1 MQFFLSLI
9 GFLFLLFTAGMF
21 YVVWKVRKRMKEFR
35 DAMQDNMNDEA
46 FQRMADKNYYR
57 KKRNKV
63 EFDEDYFKGNPNGSE
78 GSQKKK
84 QSRHS
89 RRTYT
94 ASGVTIIDDR
104 GPEADQKIFAQDEGE
119 YVDFKEE

>member
-9 GFLFLLFTAGMF
+9 GFFFLLFTIGMF
-21 YVVWKVRKRMKEFR
+21 YIVWKVRKRMKDIR
-35 DAMQDNMNDEA
+35 DAMQDTMNDEA

-57 KKRNKV
+57 KKRDNV
-63 EFDEDYFKGNPNGSE
+63 EFDEDYFKGNPGNYG
-78 GSQKKK
+78 GQRKK
-84 QSRHS
+84 QSKHT

-104 GPEADQKIFAQDEGE
+104 GPQAEQKIFAKDEGE

>member
-9 GFLFLLFTAGMF
+9 GFFFLLFTAGMF
-21 YVVWKVRKRMKEFR
+21 YVVWKVRKRMKDIR

-57 KKRNKV
+57 KKRENI
-63 EFDEDYFKGNPNGSE
+63 EFDEDYFKGNPDGST
-78 GSQKKK
+78 SKQQKK
-84 QSRHS
+84 QSKHT

-104 GPEADQKIFAQDEGE
+104 GPQAEQKIFSHDEGE